1 MVTSKKCVI
10 DINVLQRND
19 PVLSPI
25 IQNLEQNEEIQ
36 YKSYI
41 LKANIL
47 FHITENDRH
56 GITKLCLVVPDTLKQ
71 DVLQP
76 CENHQSSFNSHAYC

>member
-1 MVTSKKCVI
+1 MVTSKKSVI

-25 IQNLEQNEEIQ
+25 IQNLEQNEDIQ

-41 LKANIL
+41 LKANTL
-47 FHITENDRH
+47 FHITESDRH
-56 GITKLCLVVPDTLKQ
+56 GITKLCLVVPDTLKP
-71 DVLQP
+71 DVL
-76 CENHQSSFNSHAYC
+76 NSCHSDITAAH